1 MPAIPTLHEP
11 WLSMAH
17 AAGGVGELAKA
28 LRVGNMTLWRWAHW
42 RQTPHPLIQTAVNAW
57 AQERG
62 IDGPFSDEQA
72 TRPHPSTRD
81 PIATTRNENEHEQ
94 QF

>member
-11 WLSMAH
+11 WLSMAQ

-42 RQTPHPLIQTAVNAW
+42 KQTPHPVIRTVVNAW

-62 IDGPFSDEQA
+62 IDGPFPDEQ
-72 TRPHPSTRD
+72 TVTQSQQREMRTH
-81 PIATTRNENEHEQ
+81 EHQ
-94 QF
+94 

>member
-1 MPAIPTLHEP
+1 
-11 WLSMAH
+11 MAR

-42 RQTPHPLIQTAVNAW
+42 KQTPHPLIRTVVNAW

-62 IDGPFSDEQA
+62 IDGPFPDEQTHP
-72 TRPHPSTRD
+72 TRRTVTQSPQREMRTH
-81 PIATTRNENEHEQ
+81 EHQ
-94 QF
+94 